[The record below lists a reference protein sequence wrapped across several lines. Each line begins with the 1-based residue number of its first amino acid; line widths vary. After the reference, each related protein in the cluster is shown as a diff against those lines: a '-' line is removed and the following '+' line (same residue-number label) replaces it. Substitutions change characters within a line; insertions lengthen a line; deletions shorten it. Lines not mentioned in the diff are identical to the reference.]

1 MKYDRTSG
9 IVKTGGI
16 DQGTTDCI
24 EQTGRIIGSG
34 MGDGISR
41 DTTGFGR
48 KGSTDC

>member
-1 MKYDRTSG
+1 MKYDRTS
-9 IVKTGGI
+9 GI

-34 MGDGISR
+34 FGDGIRR
-41 DTTGFGR
+41 DTTGFVS